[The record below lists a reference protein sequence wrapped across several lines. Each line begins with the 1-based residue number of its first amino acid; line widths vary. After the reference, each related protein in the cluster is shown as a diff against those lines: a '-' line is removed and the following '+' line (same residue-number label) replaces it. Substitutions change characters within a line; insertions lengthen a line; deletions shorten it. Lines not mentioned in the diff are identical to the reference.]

1 VSTSTTEP
9 PSRDPRRARHF
20 EVLADDGDGIPLVYH
35 HGTPG
40 AALLFEPMV
49 NAARAVGL
57 RLVTYSR
64 PGYGDTPPQ
73 SGRSVADA
81 AADTAAIL
89 DDLGAD
95 RFFTIGLSGGG
106 PHALACG
113 ALLSDRCAA
122 VATIGGVA
130 PYDAEGLDF
139 LAGMGPENIEE
150 FGLAEQ
156 GRDALVP
163 FLQAQADPLGRVDA
177 AGIIEALGGLLPQI
191 DREALTGPVADWMVT
206 SFHRAVAHG
215 IDGWLDDD
223 LAFTR
228 DWGFALA
235 DISVPVAI
243 WQGGVD
249 LMVPA
254 AHGAWLASHIP
265 TARPHLLPDH
275 GHLSLAVVDLP
286 RIVADLATLR

>member
-1 VSTSTTEP
+1 MDS
-9 PSRDPRRARHF
+9 F
-20 EVLADDGDGIPLVYH
+20 EILADDGDGIPLVYH

-73 SGRSVADA
+73 TGRSVADA

-89 DDLGAD
+89 DGLGAD

-106 PHALACG
+106 PHAMACG
-113 ALLSDRCAA
+113 ALLSDRCIA

-130 PYDAEGLDF
+130 PYDAEDLDF

-150 FGLAEQ
+150 FGLAVE

-163 FLQAQADPLGRVDA
+163 FLVAQADPLSRTDA
-177 AGIIEALGGLLPQI
+177 AGIIEALGGLLPAI
-191 DREALTGPVADWMVT
+191 DRDALTGPVAEWMVS
-206 SFHRAVAHG
+206 SFQRAVIHG

-228 DWGFALA
+228 DWGFAPA
-235 DISVPVAI
+235 DLTVPVAI

-249 LMVPA
+249 LMVPP

-265 TARPHLLPDH
+265 SARPHLLPDH
-275 GHLSLAVVDLP
+275 GHLSLAVADLP